1 LANENR
7 KYSAVAVPGS
17 GTAHWAANGQLD
29 VKTGLIRVSFE
40 GWSVLDLAPKFIQ
53 RDL

>member
-1 LANENR
+1 MKNR

-17 GTAHWAANGQLD
+17 GTAHWAAKGQLD
-29 VKTGLIRVSFE
+29 VETGLIRVNIE
-40 GWSVLDLAPKFIQ
+40 GWSVQVLDLAPKFIR